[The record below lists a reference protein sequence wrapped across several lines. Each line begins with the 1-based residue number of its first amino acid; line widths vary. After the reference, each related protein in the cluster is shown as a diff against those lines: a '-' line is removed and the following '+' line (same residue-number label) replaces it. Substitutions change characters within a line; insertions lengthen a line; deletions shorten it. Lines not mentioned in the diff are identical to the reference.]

1 MKKQTE
7 MKNDQTNK
15 WKNKLKKKEQKKKW
29 LFEKAMKERKTYIST
44 N

>member
-1 MKKQTE
+1 MKEQA
-7 MKNDQTNK
+7 
-15 WKNKLKKKEQKKKW
+15 KKKEQKKKW